1 MIDAL
6 MKSTLLNLSERKT
19 PRRLLTSVGAFNKVT
34 HRFVAGET
42 IDEAVEA
49 IKDLNA
55 KGLSASFDHLGEA
68 ISSEAEARAE
78 VETYHKLL
86 DRIDR
91 DGLNCNVSVKP
102 TQLGL
107 DIAEELCAENLGAI
121 VGHAARYGIFVRI
134 DMEDSGH
141 TDGTLNVY
149 RVVRRDFDNVGVVI
163 QSYLRRSERDVREL
177 LELGTRIRLCK
188 GAYAEPPEAAFQEKK
203 KVDENYVRLVEILL
217 ASGVYHGI
225 ATHDPRMINATI
237 RFARENK
244 IGKNTFE
251 FQMLFGVARQR
262 QIQLVE
268 QGFNMRVY
276 VPFGRAWYPYFMR
289 RLAER
294 PANVLFVMR
303 AMLKG

>member
-42 IDEAVEA
+42 LEEA
-49 IKDLNA
+49 IEAIRDLNA

-68 ISSEAEARAE
+68 IASEAEARAE
-78 VETYHKLL
+78 VDTYQKLL

-107 DIAEELCAENLGAI
+107 DIAEELCVENLGAI
-121 VGHAARYGIFVRI
+121 VRHAARYGIFVRI

-141 TDGTLNVY
+141 TDGTLNAY
-149 RVVRRDFDNVGVVI
+149 RAVRRDYDNVGVVI

-188 GAYAEPPEAAFQEKK
+188 GAYAEPPEVAFQEKA
-203 KVDENYVRLVEILL
+203 KVDQNYVRLMEVLL
-217 ASGVYHGI
+217 QSGVYHGI
-225 ATHDPRMINATI
+225 ATHDPKMINATI

-244 IGKNTFE
+244 IAKDAFE

-268 QGFNMRVY
+268 QGYNMRVY